1 MTIKRLHQILGNM
14 IESFPDC
21 ADLPVRLNQDLSCY
35 DADADNANFWLT
47 DLELHSTGFSGYEVC
62 GELTLIGEE

>member
-1 MTIKRLHQILGNM
+1 MTIKKLHQILGNM

-21 ADLPVRLNQDLSCY
+21 VELPVRLSQDLSCY
-35 DADADNANFWLT
+35 DTDADNANFWLS
-47 DLELHSTGFSGYEVC
+47 DIELHSTGFSGYEVC